1 MDENEFDR
9 LLKTCRLSLA
19 PEEKAQIKKDIDNI
33 IEYFNTL
40 SDAKCDDYAPA
51 YQPIKV
57 PPRRRKDAVE
67 HFKETGK
74 LLKNSKIYRFFIVGP
89 KI

>member
-1 MDENEFDR
+1 MEEKDFDR

-19 PEEKAQIKKDIDNI
+19 PEEKIQIKKDIDNI
-33 IEYFNTL
+33 IEYFNTI
-40 SDAKCDDYAPA
+40 SDVKCDEYAPA

-57 PPRRRKDAVE
+57 VPKVRKDVVE
-67 HFKETGK
+67 HFKESGK

>member
-1 MDENEFDR
+1 MEEKEFDS

-19 PEEKAQIKKDIDNI
+19 PEEKIQIKNDIDDI
-33 IEYFNTL
+33 IEYFNTI
-40 SDAKCDDYAPA
+40 SDVNCDDYAPA

-57 PPRRRKDAVE
+57 APKSRKDIVDQFE
-67 HFKETGK
+67 EPGK